1 METPMIPNP
10 FRILVLLSSVLVLG
24 GCGEKIDPGHT
35 PRGAGQTV
43 RAAVA
48 EAQLTQQPFLY
59 EAVATITPRTA
70 STISSKLMGTV
81 QAINVRE
88 GDRVAS
94 GDLLVV
100 VDQRQVSAQLDR
112 AEAGVQEARRAEA
125 SAVSAHESAKAAA
138 DLAAS
143 TYKRYQQLLA
153 SDSVSQQEFDEVQAR
168 HRQAQAAQAQT
179 EAMLAAARSRVR
191 QAEATVESAVV
202 GKKDARVRAP
212 YAGKIT
218 ARLIEEGDLASPGT
232 PFLTIEK
239 EGEYHAD
246 LVLPERHIQ
255 AVALGMKVQVK
266 VPSLGQTTVEG
277 IIDRIVPLADARSR
291 SFQLKVSLPQDAPLK
306 SGMFARVSIPVGGS
320 GLLLI
325 PATAIVSQG
334 QLDGIFSVDAD
345 QIAHFRLVRVGR
357 TYEEQVEI
365 LAGLKPGDRYVQA
378 PPATLAD
385 GAKVEV
391 GS

>member
-1 METPMIPNP
+1 ML
-10 FRILVLLSSVLVLG
+10 RIFPLAMLLTSVLMLG

-35 PRGAGQTV
+35 PRGAGSTV
-43 RAAVA
+43 KAAVA

-59 EAVATITPRTA
+59 AAVATITPRTA

-81 QAINVRE
+81 QAIHVRE
-88 GDRVAS
+88 GDRVER

-100 VDQRQVSAQLDR
+100 VDQRQVAAQLTR
-112 AEAGVQEARRAEA
+112 AQAGSQEARRAE
-125 SAVSAHESAKAAA
+125 VSALSAQDSTKAAA

-153 SDSVSQQEFDEVQAR
+153 SDSVSQQEFDEVEAR
-168 HRQAQAAQAQT
+168 HRQAQAAKAQS

-202 GKKDARVRAP
+202 GKKDAQVRAP

-239 EGEYHAD
+239 EGEYYAD

-255 AVALGMKVQVK
+255 AVALEMEVQVN
-266 VPSLGQTTVEG
+266 VPALGETSLEG
-277 IIDRIVPLADARSR
+277 RIDRIVPLADARSR
-291 SFQLKVSLPQDAPLK
+291 SFQLKVRLPQDAPLK
-306 SGMFARVSIPVGGS
+306 SGMFARVNIPVGGS

-325 PATAIVSQG
+325 PATALVSQG
-334 QLDGIFSVDAD
+334 QLDGIFSVDAE

-357 TYEEQVEI
+357 TYEDQVEI
-365 LAGLKPGDRYVQA
+365 LAGIKPGDRYVQT
-378 PPATLAD
+378 PGITLMD
-385 GAKVEV
+385 GAKIEVE
-391 GS
+391 S

>member
-1 METPMIPNP
+1 MTRRESFIAM
-10 FRILVLLSSVLVLG
+10 LLISALILG

-35 PRGAGQTV
+35 PRVAGSTV

-70 STISSKLMGTV
+70 ATLSSKLMGTI
-81 QAINVRE
+81 QAIHVRE
-88 GDRVAS
+88 GDRVES

-100 VDQRQVSAQLDR
+100 VDQRQVTAQLTR
-112 AEAGVQEARRAEA
+112 AEAGLQEARRAET
-125 SAVSAHESAKAAA
+125 SALSAFDSTKAAA

-143 TYKRYQQLLA
+143 TYQRYEQLRA
-153 SDSVSQQEFDEVQAR
+153 SDSVSQQEFDEVEAR
-168 HRQAQAAQAQT
+168 HRQAQAAKAQS

-202 GKKDARVRAP
+202 GKKDAQVRAP

-218 ARLIEEGDLASPGT
+218 AKLVDEGDLASPGT

-239 EGEYHAD
+239 EGEYYAD

-255 AVALGMKVQVK
+255 AVALEMKVQVT
-266 VPSLGQTTVEG
+266 VPALGPTTLEG
-277 IIDRIVPLADARSR
+277 RIDRIVPLADARSR
-291 SFQLKVSLPQDAPLK
+291 SFQLKVRLPQEAPLK
-306 SGMFARVSIPVGGS
+306 SGMFARVAIPVGGS

-325 PATAIVSQG
+325 PAGAIVPQG
-334 QLDGIFSVDAD
+334 QLEGIFSVDKD
-345 QIAHFRLVRVGR
+345 QIAHFRLVRTGR
-357 TYEEQVEI
+357 TYEDRVEI
-365 LAGLKPGDRYVQA
+365 LAGIKPGDRYVEA
-378 PPATLAD
+378 PPVTLAD
-385 GAKVEV
+385 GDKIEV

>member
-1 METPMIPNP
+1 MTLKP
-10 FRILVLLSSVLVLG
+10 FNMAVLLASFLILG

-35 PRGAGQTV
+35 PRGTGQTV
-43 RAAVA
+43 KAAVV

-88 GDRVAS
+88 GDRVRS

-100 VDQRQVSAQLDR
+100 VDQRQVAAQLDR
-112 AEAGVQEARRAEA
+112 AQAGFQEASRAEA
-125 SAVSAHESAKAAA
+125 SAVSAHESARAAA

-143 TYKRYQQLLA
+143 TYNRYKELLA
-153 SDSVSQQEFDEVQAR
+153 SDSVSQQEFDEVEAR
-168 HRQAQAAQAQT
+168 HRQAQAAQAQA

-191 QAEATVESAVV
+191 QAEATVDSAVV
-202 GKKDARVRAP
+202 GKKDAQVRAP

-239 EGEYHAD
+239 EGEYYAD

-255 AVALGMKVQVK
+255 AVTLGMKVQVTI
-266 VPSLGQTTVEG
+266 PSLGEQAVAG
-277 IIDRIVPLADARSR
+277 LIDRIVPLADARSR
-291 SFQLKVSLPQDAPLK
+291 SFQLKVSLPQEAPFK
-306 SGMFARVSIPVGGS
+306 SGMFARVNIPVGGS

-325 PATAIVSQG
+325 PSTAIVSQG
-334 QLDGIFSVDAD
+334 QLNGIFSVDAE

-357 TYEEQVEI
+357 TYEDQVEI
-365 LAGLKPGDRYVQA
+365 LAGIKPGDRYVQA
-378 PPATLAD
+378 PPMTMAD
-385 GAKVEV
+385 GNMIEV

>member
-1 METPMIPNP
+1 MLRTLPLA
-10 FRILVLLSSVLVLG
+10 ILLTSVLMLV
-24 GCGEKIDPGHT
+24 GCGEKIEPGHT
-35 PRGAGQTV
+35 PRGAGTTV
-43 RAAVA
+43 KASVA
-48 EAQLTQQPFLY
+48 DAQLTQQPFLY

-81 QAINVRE
+81 QAIHVRE
-88 GDRVAS
+88 GDRVER

-100 VDQRQVSAQLDR
+100 VDQRQVAAQLTR
-112 AEAGVQEARRAEA
+112 AQAGSQEARRAEA
-125 SAVSAHESAKAAA
+125 SALSAHESTKAAA

-153 SDSVSQQEFDEVQAR
+153 SDSVSQQEFDEVEAR
-168 HRQAQAAQAQT
+168 HRQAQAARAQS

-202 GKKDARVRAP
+202 GKKDAQVRAP

-239 EGEYHAD
+239 EGEYYAD

-255 AVALGMKVQVK
+255 AVALEMKVQVN
-266 VPSLGQTTVEG
+266 VPALGEASLEG
-277 IIDRIVPLADARSR
+277 RIDRIVPLADARSR
-291 SFQLKVSLPQDAPLK
+291 SFQLKVNLPQDAPLK
-306 SGMFARVSIPVGGS
+306 SGMFARVNIPVGGS

-325 PATAIVSQG
+325 PATALVSQG
-334 QLDGIFSVDAD
+334 QLDGIFTVDAD

-357 TYEEQVEI
+357 TYEDQVEI
-365 LAGLKPGDRYVQA
+365 LAGIKPGDRYVQA
-378 PPATLAD
+378 PTTTLMD